1 MSNSHLEKIDKIASK
16 ISSSPLSKTGQDF
29 TAFTLES
36 GEKVKTT
43 ERICKGIIISLI
55 QEGQAPACNIPTD
68 EQFYSKKDPTKPD
81 LEFLKNHFLR
91 EGRLSIEQA
100 LYILKKGTAILKA
113 EETLLELESPLT
125 GIIYWLIK
133 F

>member
-1 MSNSHLEKIDKIASK
+1 MKRSRRLSVFVKVN
-16 ISSSPLSKTGQDF
+16 PLIF
-29 TAFTLES
+29 
-36 GEKVKTT
+36 
-43 ERICKGIIISLI
+43 ISLEE
-55 QEGQAPACNIPTD
+55 QPPASFIPTD

-81 LEFLKNHFLR
+81 LEFMKNHFLR

-125 GIIYWLIK
+125 GIMNGLIK
-133 F
+133 FSLWRCSWSIF